1 MNGDGVDL
9 ALSRIQ
15 AAMDRIDA
23 AAKRVSTS
31 PNDLAA
37 RHDRLLGAVTHA
49 LQQLDTL
56 ISEQGTQ

>member
-1 MNGDGVDL
+1 M

-31 PNDLAA
+31 PDDLAA